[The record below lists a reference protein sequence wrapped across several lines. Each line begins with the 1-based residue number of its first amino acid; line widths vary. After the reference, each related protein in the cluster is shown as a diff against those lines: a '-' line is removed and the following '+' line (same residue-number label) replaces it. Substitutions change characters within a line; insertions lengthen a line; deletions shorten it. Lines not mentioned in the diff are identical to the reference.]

1 MEKKIIPGESDRRW
15 SLSPRTTRGVGG
27 SLGGNAPWNYVERRD
42 RSDRRLV
49 YDRRQLIRFEDDR
62 RAGMERRAGSDPWAF
77 P

>member
-15 SLSPRTTRGVGG
+15 SLSPRNTRHVGG
-27 SLGGNAPWNYVERRD
+27 SPGGTAPWNYVERRD
-42 RSDRRLV
+42 LGDRRLV

-62 RAGMERRAGSDPWAF
+62 RAGLERRAGSDPWAF

>member
-27 SLGGNAPWNYVERRD
+27 SPGNAPWKYVERRD

>member
-15 SLSPRTTRGVGG
+15 SLSQRSGRGAGG
-27 SLGGNAPWNYVERRD
+27 LPGGHAPWNRIERRD
-42 RSDRRLV
+42 RADRRLV

-62 RAGMERRAGSDPWAF
+62 RAGMERRAGSDPWAI

>member
-15 SLSPRTTRGVGG
+15 SLASRSRGVGG
-27 SLGGNAPWNYVERRD
+27 TTATNAPWNYVERRE
-42 RSDRRLV
+42 RMERRVV

-62 RAGMERRAGSDPWAF
+62 RAGMERRVGSDPWAF